1 MLKKVEVFTLSLLIV
16 FATYCALTIGSSW
29 DEIFEMNIGKERLKY
44 LFSFGSYKY
53 FDFYNSRFYPGFYNT
68 LAIFVSKMFPIK
80 YEIEIWHLTNA
91 VFSILSI
98 VGIYK
103 ITSYLFNKKV
113 GKIVFL
119 LCFINPI
126 FFGHMAMNSKDTMIV
141 FANVWSTYIFLRYLQ
156 NQNLSNKR
164 NRYVLLGGLAV
175 GFGTGV
181 RLPFIATLFPLI
193 IFLLI
198 DIFFFKK
205 ICSSKFSIKKF
216 SFDLTKVLIIAYLIT
231 ISTWPHVYNNIFIE
245 PFKIFIDQTSPGAF
259 GVNWLLL
266 NGSFFDTLSLPKP
279 YILINFFYK
288 SPEFILLCYLIFIFF
303 VIGNKN
309 FFLSQFD
316 FFWIKLSLILF
327 IFLFPTIFFIVIAYR
342 VYDGLRLFLYLIP
355 YFNIIPGLA
364 IYYLIYNYKP
374 LTLKFLS
381 GVIVSLFIY
390 YLFIFI
396 SLTPYQYTYLNIFIG
411 NFSNAYKKFENDYW
425 AISIKELVKKIPK
438 ETSLV
443 SNNKKIKIAFCGVPH
458 NTAKKELSKLKD
470 LKYEQKYLYS
480 KDIDFIMMTNRIVA
494 NKEEN
499 TLDKVKTCFEKF
511 EGENLIA
518 VERNGLILSTI
529 RKGF

>member
-1 MLKKVEVFTLSLLIV
+1 
-16 FATYCALTIGSSW
+16 
-29 DEIFEMNIGKERLKY
+29 
-44 LFSFGSYKY
+44 
-53 FDFYNSRFYPGFYNT
+53 
-68 LAIFVSKMFPIK
+68 
-80 YEIEIWHLTNA
+80 
-91 VFSILSI
+91 
-98 VGIYK
+98 
-103 ITSYLFNKKV
+103 
-113 GKIVFL
+113 
-119 LCFINPI
+119 
-126 FFGHMAMNSKDTMIV
+126 MNSKDTMIV